1 MFSAAPDPWLRRAL
15 RGLRQG
21 RVHPLRWALFV
32 FCAGETLA
40 LALLARTLADVV
52 AGSQAGFHWGHAAM
66 ALGFALAATATVR
79 AWPAWWRGLRWRCTA
94 VLHAPDGKGPLRI
107 RLQGP
112 GDARHEA
119 VVRQCWQAGGAA
131 VVRLVPGAPGMPG
144 AIFLPWQAGSPEMSR
159 RLQRAARVA
168 LRVQPDMPAGER
180 FC

>member
-1 MFSAAPDPWLRRAL
+1 LW
-15 RGLRQG
+15 
-21 RVHPLRWALFV
+21 WTLFV
-32 FCAGETLA
+32 FCAGEMLA
-40 LALLARTLADVV
+40 LALLARTLAAVI

-66 ALGFALAATATVR
+66 ALALVLAAAATVR
-79 AWPAWWRGLRWRCTA
+79 AWPAWWCSLRWRCTA
-94 VLHAPDGKGPLRI
+94 VLHAPDGNGPLRI

-131 VVRLVPGAPGMPG
+131 VVRLAPGAPGMPG
-144 AIFLPWQAGSPEMSR
+144 AIFLPWQAGSPEMAR

-168 LRVQPDMPAGER
+168 LRVQPEMPAGER